1 MARTKKST
9 ASEGGELQPPVTEQQ
24 ASQNKLT
31 LSNPSELTVKTPAPQ
46 VVKQGKFTIIYN

>member
-9 ASEGGELQPPVTEQQ
+9 APEGEELQPPVTEHQ

-46 VVKQGKFTIIYN
+46 AVKQGKFTIIYN